1 MPYVRFKKYR
11 TKAAVYRR
19 RRRYRATR
27 GFRRKT
33 YTKRAIVAERRFDSG
48 IQGGTQASSTGTIYN
63 LISLARGD
71 DDGDREGNKI
81 LLRSLHVTV
90 HAFNNNGAG
99 LGNNDS
105 SSIRFLLVRIKQN
118 NGATSHTTA
127 NLLLNAGNNSNNY
140 IAPLNPKYVGKYYKV
155 LRDWNVSL
163 TPIANTR
170 QAVGLT
176 AFDSNKRY
184 VKKIRVTWKKGC
196 EIQFDGNAGTAAD
209 VLTNNLAI
217 FAYASDANINFDFAY
232 RIVYTP

>member
-1 MPYVRFKKYR
+1 MPYGRKKYR

-19 RRRYRATR
+19 RRRYRAAR
-27 GFRRKT
+27 GFRKKT

-48 IQGGTQASSTGTIYN
+48 IQGGTQGSAAGTIYN
-63 LISLARGD
+63 LITLPRGD

-81 LLRSLHVTV
+81 LLKSLQVTV
-90 HAFNNNGAG
+90 HAYNNT
-99 LGNNDS
+99 DS
-105 SSIRFLLVRIKQN
+105 NSNTQNAASSIRFMLVRIKQN

-140 IAPLNPKYVGKYYKV
+140 IAQHNPKYVGKYYRI

-163 TPIANTR
+163 VPTSNTR
-170 QAVGLT
+170 QAVAT
-176 AFDSNKRY
+176 STFDSNKRY

-209 VLTNNLAI
+209 VITNNLAI
-217 FAYASDANINFDFAY
+217 FAYASDSMINFDFAY